1 GLDDA
6 VRRDDQERVS
16 LGPLHPAGDQP
27 PVVIENLGSMMCEY
41 YRQIGIFAHDQ
52 PVRDVVDRIEALDP
66 DWIHGMHGGSL
77 GRETIPY
84 FTRALREESVGYQG
98 RAARPRRPAE
108 VRGGSAMYLRGTTQT
123 LQGPLKAFSVRSEI
137 TTRGLVENQPIETG
151 CPSTNESVRAPYL
164 LDRDLVPC
172 GGSSLLGGYDACGD
186 VRQRR
191 AELLAGAD
199 PELAEHLAQVPLH
212 GARTE
217 EELGA

>member
-1 GLDDA
+1 
-6 VRRDDQERVS
+6 
-16 LGPLHPAGDQP
+16 
-27 PVVIENLGSMMCEY
+27 MMCEY

-137 TTRGLVENQPIETG
+137 ATRGLGREPAIETG

-164 LDRDLVPC
+164 LDRDLPARELSE
-172 GGSSLLGGYDACGD
+172 GSASGQLEQ
-186 VRQRR
+186 RQRVAAR
-191 AELLAGAD
+191 LGHD
-199 PELAEHLAQVPLH
+199 PITHPLVEWASH
-212 GARTE
+212 DRPE
-217 EELGA
+217 